1 MTDETTTESTTEL
14 VPVADKAP
22 EETKAPETLLDR
34 VVAARSVVEAKYPH
48 QMQSGSPL
56 NETQQAE
63 ILIAQVQ
70 AILAGEPEDEA

>member
-14 VPVADKAP
+14 VPAA
-22 EETKAPETLLDR
+22 ETKAPETLLDR
-34 VVAARSVVEAKYPH
+34 VVAARATVEAKYPH